1 MTLAPANA
9 FVNIEDPNPRA
20 NLRRLIFHADRH
32 YTWIRGCD
40 AAGRRLGG
48 FTLRVPTDQL
58 EVLALAL
65 RKYNAGELGR
75 MALDAEYDNI
85 TTVVTNKGG
94 EP

>member
-65 RKYNAGELGR
+65 RKYAPASWAGWRSTLNTIISLR
-75 MALDAEYDNI
+75 S
-85 TTVVTNKGG
+85 
-94 EP
+94 